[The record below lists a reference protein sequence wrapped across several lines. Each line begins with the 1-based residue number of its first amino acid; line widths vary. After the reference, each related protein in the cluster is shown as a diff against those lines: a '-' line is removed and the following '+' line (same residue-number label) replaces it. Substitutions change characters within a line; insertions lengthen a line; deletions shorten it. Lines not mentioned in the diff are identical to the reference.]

1 MCVCVCVCVCVSALM
16 RIPSVS
22 AAHLLSKALLH
33 FEDCSL
39 LQLFAKETP
48 IDLTRR
54 SLPDARRKKN
64 GLVFAD
70 FLPRIVS
77 FFICKTVVYFAAAV
91 LTSIPGQGNY
101 TELRTVYLRR
111 NANN

>member
-1 MCVCVCVCVCVSALM
+1 M

-54 SLPDARRKKN
+54 SLPDARRKKT
-64 GLVFAD
+64 GL
-70 FLPRIVS
+70 FLQIFYLELCL